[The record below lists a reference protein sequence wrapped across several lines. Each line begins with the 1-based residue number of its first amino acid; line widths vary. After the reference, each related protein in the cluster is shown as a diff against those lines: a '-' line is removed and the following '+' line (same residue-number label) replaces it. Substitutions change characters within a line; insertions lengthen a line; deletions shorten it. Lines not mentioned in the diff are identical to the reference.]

1 MHVHFFM
8 YEDSLI
14 MCVGFDACLQETVLQ
29 GRKLAGP
36 ELQADSMYQAKSS
49 VKIIVKSLLST
60 CSCFC
65 KAWRPACLQFLVESI
80 STYVKARPVTFNLM
94 EVQIALAR

>member
-14 MCVGFDACLQETVLQ
+14 MCVGFDACLQETLQ

-36 ELQADSMYQAKSS
+36 ELQVDSMYQVKSS
-49 VKIIVKSLLST
+49 VEIIVKSLPST
-60 CSCFC
+60 CSNFC
-65 KAWRPACLQFLVESI
+65 TAWVPACLQFLVEGI
-80 STYVKARPVTFNLM
+80 S
-94 EVQIALAR
+94 EVM